1 MEKKRLII
9 ISSIGIGIVLLL
21 TIVGIFIYQFF
32 VNKGH
37 VKEFDV
43 DFIHQQAIPYDNLF
57 RVKCDNVDEVKAGD
71 ELVCNVSIS
80 PDLQNYSIMDDVLE
94 YISFDYELGEFLS
107 LEDISIQSPYNN
119 EIYNQFVFD
128 TSEEKRVIL
137 KNNNQH
143 DFHKSVVCDDNG
155 GCRIYGRTF
164 FNVNESNKDI
174 YYDSVSNVMFQ
185 FKIKVSDKATYLD
198 PLKIRVHDLYIYACL
213 YGRNEEEDIKTVYKM
228 DELIYEFSANKLKT
242 DESSKSL
249 YQVKVLADDGA
260 PIYVDYNEKFLE
272 HIEAVSQEEN
282 SEDNI

>member
-94 YISFDYELGEFLS
+94 WKARHKFNKK
-107 LEDISIQSPYNN
+107 LEIFSCLCIIWFS
-119 EIYNQFVFD
+119 
-128 TSEEKRVIL
+128 
-137 KNNNQH
+137 
-143 DFHKSVVCDDNG
+143 G
-155 GCRIYGRTF
+155 GCLR
-164 FNVNESNKDI
+164 
-174 YYDSVSNVMFQ
+174 
-185 FKIKVSDKATYLD
+185 L
-198 PLKIRVHDLYIYACL
+198 L
-213 YGRNEEEDIKTVYKM
+213 
-228 DELIYEFSANKLKT
+228 
-242 DESSKSL
+242 
-249 YQVKVLADDGA
+249 
-260 PIYVDYNEKFLE
+260 
-272 HIEAVSQEEN
+272 
-282 SEDNI
+282 